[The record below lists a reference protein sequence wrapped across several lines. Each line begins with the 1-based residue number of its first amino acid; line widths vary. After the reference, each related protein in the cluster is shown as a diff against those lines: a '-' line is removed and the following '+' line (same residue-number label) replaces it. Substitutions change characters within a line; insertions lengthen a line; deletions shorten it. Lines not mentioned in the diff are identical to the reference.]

1 MAIQAVVEL
10 CALGFFSLYSS
21 AQERQSLQLHDHSL
35 ALYMGLVAKAHL
47 VPLTAFIFP
56 PTKWWLLWLREAE
69 QSSLLALGKG
79 GTTFRSLQVQ
89 EKPEGNSGYDTSTE
103 EKSIVYIS

>member
-1 MAIQAVVEL
+1 M
-10 CALGFFSLYSS
+10 
-21 AQERQSLQLHDHSL
+21 QLHDRSL

-56 PTKWWLLWLREAE
+56 PTKWWLLWFCEAE

-79 GTTFRSLQVQ
+79 GATFWSLQVQ
-89 EKPEGNSGYDTSTE
+89 EKPEGNSGYGTSME
-103 EKSIVYIS
+103 EKNIIYISYKL